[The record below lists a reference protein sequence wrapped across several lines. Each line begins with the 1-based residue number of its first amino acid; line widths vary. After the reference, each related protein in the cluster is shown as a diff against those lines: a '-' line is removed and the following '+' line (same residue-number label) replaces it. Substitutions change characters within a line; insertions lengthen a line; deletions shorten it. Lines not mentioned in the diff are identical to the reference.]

1 MKKNILLI
9 LALQIAVSFIYG
21 CAFEEQYVPDPK
33 PAQKLNYTPIDE
45 NNSHTFIGKY
55 MVNALKIANTNSMYT
70 SYMDGYIQLKLSPNG
85 SLEYNYDL
93 LYNGYN
99 NDSGYKTSEKDYT
112 KLEQYQIKDNRTITL
127 NTPIVFKDNK
137 YTYTINSLQKYDN
150 DILSFDNMTNVNN
163 VFYKTPELCDPTIE
177 NGDES
182 CASVNGAL
190 KYVGYYRIEKLTCN
204 SNEYIGG
211 QDFAGEMVATPSLNR
226 LPNYVDLP
234 LEIKVQI
241 KTETLKQCFL
251 KTEEQSKNI
260 YLKNIE
266 YELKLDNDFKLE
278 KLNAKLENIFQ
289 QVGLLGLA
297 SESNKNVRTTEIDFK
312 PKNPNFTDMKF
323 GNNNNNEVSMRL
335 KIIKQ
340 GMAGGI
346 PVKKLDDIP
355 YINY

>member
-99 NDSGYKTSEKDYT
+99 NDSEYKTSEKDYT

-241 KTETLKQCFL
+241 KTEPLKQCFL

-278 KLNAKLENIFQ
+278 SIFER
-289 QVGLLGLA
+289 VGLSGLA

-312 PKNPNFTDMKF
+312 PKNPNLTDMEF
-323 GNNNNNEVSMRL
+323 GNNNNKVSMRL

>member
-99 NDSGYKTSEKDYT
+99 NDSVYKTSEKDYT

-211 QDFAGEMVATPSLNR
+211 QDFAGEMVATPSLNK

-266 YELKLDNDFKLE
+266 YKLKLDNDF
-278 KLNAKLENIFQ
+278 KLENIFQ

-323 GNNNNNEVSMRL
+323 GNNNEVSMRL

>member
-99 NDSGYKTSEKDYT
+99 NDSWYKTSEKDYT

-278 KLNAKLENIFQ
+278 NIFQ

-323 GNNNNNEVSMRL
+323 GNNNNNEVLMRL

>member
-190 KYVGYYRIEKLTCN
+190 KYVGYYRIEKLTCD

-278 KLNAKLENIFQ
+278 NIFK

-297 SESNKNVRTTEIDFK
+297 SESNKNVRTTEIDFE
-312 PKNPNFTDMKF
+312 PKNPNFNDMKFDDMKF
-323 GNNNNNEVSMRL
+323 GNNNNKVSMRL

>member
-278 KLNAKLENIFQ
+278 NIFQ

-297 SESNKNVRTTEIDFK
+297 SESNKNVRTEIDFK

-323 GNNNNNEVSMRL
+323 GNNNNNEVLMRL

>member
-190 KYVGYYRIEKLTCN
+190 KYVGYYRIEKLKCN
-204 SNEYIGG
+204 NNEYIGG

-278 KLNAKLENIFQ
+278 NIFQ
-289 QVGLLGLA
+289 KVGLLGLA

-312 PKNPNFTDMKF
+312 PQNPNFNDMKF
-323 GNNNNNEVSMRL
+323 GNNNNEVSMRL

>member
-190 KYVGYYRIEKLTCN
+190 KYVGYYRIEKLTCD

-266 YELKLDNDFKLE
+266 YELELDNNF
-278 KLNAKLENIFQ
+278 KLENIFKK
-289 QVGLLGLA
+289 VGLLGLA

-312 PKNPNFTDMKF
+312 PQNPDFNDMKF
-323 GNNNNNEVSMRL
+323 GNNNNEVSMRL

>member
-190 KYVGYYRIEKLTCN
+190 KYVGYYRIEKLTCD

-241 KTETLKQCFL
+241 KTEPLKQCFL

-278 KLNAKLENIFQ
+278 SIFE
-289 QVGLLGLA
+289 QVGLLGLD

-312 PKNPNFTDMKF
+312 PKNPNLNDMKF
-323 GNNNNNEVSMRL
+323 GNNNNEVSMRL

>member
-211 QDFAGEMVATPSLNR
+211 QDFAGEMVATPSLNG

-266 YELKLDNDFKLE
+266 YKLKLDNDF
-278 KLNAKLENIFQ
+278 KLENIFQ

-297 SESNKNVRTTEIDFK
+297 SESDKNVRTTEIDFK
-312 PKNPNFTDMKF
+312 PKKPNFTDMKF
-323 GNNNNNEVSMRL
+323 GNNNNEVSMRL

>member
-99 NDSGYKTSEKDYT
+99 NDSGHKTSEKDYT

-211 QDFAGEMVATPSLNR
+211 KDFAGEMVATPSLNG

-266 YELKLDNDFKLE
+266 YKLKLDNDF
-278 KLNAKLENIFQ
+278 KLENIFQ

-323 GNNNNNEVSMRL
+323 GNNNEVSMRL

>member
-241 KTETLKQCFL
+241 KTEPLKQCFL

-266 YELKLDNDFKLE
+266 YELKLDNDFELE
-278 KLNAKLENIFQ
+278 SIFE
-289 QVGLLGLA
+289 QVGLSRLA

-312 PKNPNFTDMKF
+312 PKNPNLTEMKF
-323 GNNNNNEVSMRL
+323 GNNNNEVSMRL

>member
-99 NDSGYKTSEKDYT
+99 NDSGHRTSEKDYT

-211 QDFAGEMVATPSLNR
+211 KDFAGEMVATPSLNR

-278 KLNAKLENIFQ
+278 NIFQ

-323 GNNNNNEVSMRL
+323 GNNNEVSMRL

>member
-55 MVNALKIANTNSMYT
+55 MVNALKIANTNRMYT

-93 LYNGYN
+93 LYNGYD

-211 QDFAGEMVATPSLNR
+211 KDFAGEMVATPSLNR

-266 YELKLDNDFKLE
+266 YKLELDNDF
-278 KLNAKLENIFQ
+278 KLENIFQ

-312 PKNPNFTDMKF
+312 PKNPDNFTDMKF
-323 GNNNNNEVSMRL
+323 GNNNEVSMRL

>member
-93 LYNGYN
+93 FYNGYN
-99 NDSGYKTSEKDYT
+99 NDSGHKTSEKDYT

-266 YELKLDNDFKLE
+266 YALKLDNDF
-278 KLNAKLENIFQ
+278 KLENIFQ

-323 GNNNNNEVSMRL
+323 GNNNEVSMRL

>member
-266 YELKLDNDFKLE
+266 YKLKLDNDF
-278 KLNAKLENIFQ
+278 KLENIFQ

-297 SESNKNVRTTEIDFK
+297 SESSKNVRTTEIDFK
-312 PKNPNFTDMKF
+312 PKKPNFTDMKF
-323 GNNNNNEVSMRL
+323 GNNNNEVLMRL

>member
-85 SLEYNYDL
+85 SLEYNYNL

-99 NDSGYKTSEKDYT
+99 NDSGYKTSKKDYT
-112 KLEQYQIKDNRTITL
+112 KLEQYQIKDSRNITL
-127 NTPIVFKDNK
+127 NSPIVFQDNK

-204 SNEYIGG
+204 NTEYIGG

-241 KTETLKQCFL
+241 KTDALKECFL
-251 KTEEQSKNI
+251 KTEEQSKN
-260 YLKNIE
+260 L
-266 YELKLDNDFKLE
+266 FK
-278 KLNAKLENIFQ
+278 KYRI
-289 QVGLLGLA
+289 
-297 SESNKNVRTTEIDFK
+297 
-312 PKNPNFTDMKF
+312 
-323 GNNNNNEVSMRL
+323 
-335 KIIKQ
+335 
-340 GMAGGI
+340 
-346 PVKKLDDIP
+346 
-355 YINY
+355 

>member
-211 QDFAGEMVATPSLNR
+211 QDFAGEMVATPSLNG

-266 YELKLDNDFKLE
+266 YKLKLDNDF
-278 KLNAKLENIFQ
+278 KLENIFQ

-312 PKNPNFTDMKF
+312 PKNSNFTDMKF
-323 GNNNNNEVSMRL
+323 GNNNNEVSMRL

>member
-278 KLNAKLENIFQ
+278 NIFK

-312 PKNPNFTDMKF
+312 PKNPNLNDMKF
-323 GNNNNNEVSMRL
+323 GNNNNEVLMRL

>member
-85 SLEYNYDL
+85 SLEYNYNL

-127 NTPIVFKDNK
+127 NTPIVFKDDK

-150 DILSFDNMTNVNN
+150 DILSFDNMTNVKN

-190 KYVGYYRIEKLTCN
+190 KYVGYYRIEKLTCD

-278 KLNAKLENIFQ
+278 NIFK

-297 SESNKNVRTTEIDFK
+297 SESNKSESNKNVRPTEIDFE
-312 PKNPNFTDMKF
+312 PKNPNFNDMKF
-323 GNNNNNEVSMRL
+323 GNNNNKVSMRL

>member
-93 LYNGYN
+93 SYNGYN
-99 NDSGYKTSEKDYT
+99 NDSEYKTSEKDYT

-278 KLNAKLENIFQ
+278 NIFQ

-312 PKNPNFTDMKF
+312 PKNPNFNNMKF
-323 GNNNNNEVSMRL
+323 GNNNNEVSMRL

>member
-55 MVNALKIANTNSMYT
+55 MVNALKIANTKSMYT

-190 KYVGYYRIEKLTCN
+190 KYVGYYRIEKLTCD

-260 YLKNIE
+260 YLKNIK
-266 YELKLDNDFKLE
+266 YELQLDNNF
-278 KLNAKLENIFQ
+278 KLENIFKK
-289 QVGLLGLA
+289 VGLLGLA

-312 PKNPNFTDMKF
+312 PQDPNFNDMKF
-323 GNNNNNEVSMRL
+323 GNNNNEVSMRL

>member
-99 NDSGYKTSEKDYT
+99 NDSVYKTSEKDYT

-211 QDFAGEMVATPSLNR
+211 KDFAGEMVATPSLNR

-266 YELKLDNDFKLE
+266 YKLKLDNDF
-278 KLNAKLENIFQ
+278 KLENIFQ

-323 GNNNNNEVSMRL
+323 GNNNEVSMRL

>member
-266 YELKLDNDFKLE
+266 YELKL
-278 KLNAKLENIFQ
+278 ENIFQ

>member
-266 YELKLDNDFKLE
+266 YKLKLDNDF
-278 KLNAKLENIFQ
+278 KLENIFQ

-297 SESNKNVRTTEIDFK
+297 SKSNKNVRTTEIDFK

-323 GNNNNNEVSMRL
+323 GNNNNEVLMRL

>member
-211 QDFAGEMVATPSLNR
+211 KDFAGEMVATPSLNR

-278 KLNAKLENIFQ
+278 NIFQ

-323 GNNNNNEVSMRL
+323 GNNNEVSMRL

>member
-266 YELKLDNDFKLE
+266 YKLELDNDF
-278 KLNAKLENIFQ
+278 KLENIFQ

-297 SESNKNVRTTEIDFK
+297 SESDKNVRTTEIDFK
-312 PKNPNFTDMKF
+312 PKKRNFTDMKF
-323 GNNNNNEVSMRL
+323 GNNNNEVSMRL

>member
-211 QDFAGEMVATPSLNR
+211 KDFAGEMVATPSLNR
-226 LPNYVDLP
+226 LPNYVNLP

-266 YELKLDNDFKLE
+266 YELELDNDF
-278 KLNAKLENIFQ
+278 KLENIFQ

-297 SESNKNVRTTEIDFK
+297 SKSNKNARTTEIDFK
-312 PKNPNFTDMKF
+312 PKNPDNFTDMKF
-323 GNNNNNEVSMRL
+323 GNNNEVSMRL

>member
-190 KYVGYYRIEKLTCN
+190 KYVGYYRIEKLTCD

-266 YELKLDNDFKLE
+266 YELELDNNF
-278 KLNAKLENIFQ
+278 KLENIFKK
-289 QVGLLGLA
+289 VGLLGLA

-312 PKNPNFTDMKF
+312 PQNPTFNDMKF
-323 GNNNNNEVSMRL
+323 GNNNNEVSMRL

>member
-260 YLKNIE
+260 YLKNIK
-266 YELKLDNDFKLE
+266 YELKLDNDF
-278 KLNAKLENIFQ
+278 KLENIFQ

-312 PKNPNFTDMKF
+312 PKNSNFTDMKF
-323 GNNNNNEVSMRL
+323 GNNNNEVLMRL

>member
-190 KYVGYYRIEKLTCN
+190 KYVGYYRIEKLTCD

-266 YELKLDNDFKLE
+266 YELKLDNNF
-278 KLNAKLENIFQ
+278 KLENIFKK
-289 QVGLLGLA
+289 VGLLGLA

-312 PKNPNFTDMKF
+312 PQNPNFNDMKF
-323 GNNNNNEVSMRL
+323 GNNNNEVSMRL

>member
-21 CAFEEQYVPDPK
+21 CAFEEQYVPDTK

-127 NTPIVFKDNK
+127 NTPIVFKDNT

-163 VFYKTPELCDPTIE
+163 VFYKTPELCDPTIK

-204 SNEYIGG
+204 SDEYIGG

-278 KLNAKLENIFQ
+278 NIFQ

-323 GNNNNNEVSMRL
+323 GNNNEVSMRL

>member
-211 QDFAGEMVATPSLNR
+211 QDFAGEMVATPSLNG

-266 YELKLDNDFKLE
+266 YKLKLDNDF
-278 KLNAKLENIFQ
+278 KLENIFQ

-312 PKNPNFTDMKF
+312 PKNSNFTDMKF
-323 GNNNNNEVSMRL
+323 GNNNNEVLMRL

>member
-204 SNEYIGG
+204 SNEYTGG
-211 QDFAGEMVATPSLNR
+211 QDFAGEMVATPSLNG

-266 YELKLDNDFKLE
+266 YKLKLDNDF
-278 KLNAKLENIFQ
+278 KLENIFQ

-312 PKNPNFTDMKF
+312 PKKPNFTDMKF
-323 GNNNNNEVSMRL
+323 GNNNNEVSMRL

>member
-99 NDSGYKTSEKDYT
+99 NDSGHETSEKDYT

-211 QDFAGEMVATPSLNR
+211 KDFAGEMVATPSLNR

-266 YELKLDNDFKLE
+266 YELNLDNDF
-278 KLNAKLENIFQ
+278 KLENIFQ

-323 GNNNNNEVSMRL
+323 GNNNEVSMRL

>member
-260 YLKNIE
+260 YLKNIK
-266 YELKLDNDFKLE
+266 YELELDNNF
-278 KLNAKLENIFQ
+278 KLENIFKK
-289 QVGLLGLA
+289 VGLLGLA

-312 PKNPNFTDMKF
+312 PQDSNFNDMKF
-323 GNNNNNEVSMRL
+323 GNNNNEVSMRL

>member
-127 NTPIVFKDNK
+127 NTPIVFRDNK
-137 YTYTINSLQKYDN
+137 YKYTINSLQKYDN

-278 KLNAKLENIFQ
+278 NIFQ

-323 GNNNNNEVSMRL
+323 GNNNNNEVLMRL

>member
-99 NDSGYKTSEKDYT
+99 NDSGHRTSEKDYT

-211 QDFAGEMVATPSLNR
+211 KDFAGEMVATPSLNG

-278 KLNAKLENIFQ
+278 NIFQ

-323 GNNNNNEVSMRL
+323 GNNNEVSMRL

>member
-260 YLKNIE
+260 YLKNIK
-266 YELKLDNDFKLE
+266 YELKLDNDF
-278 KLNAKLENIFQ
+278 KLENIFQ

-312 PKNPNFTDMKF
+312 PKKTNFTDMKF
-323 GNNNNNEVSMRL
+323 GNNNNEVSMRL

>member
-137 YTYTINSLQKYDN
+137 YIYTINSLQKYDN

-190 KYVGYYRIEKLTCN
+190 KYVGYYRIEKLTCD

-278 KLNAKLENIFQ
+278 NIFK

-312 PKNPNFTDMKF
+312 PKNPNFNEMKF
-323 GNNNNNEVSMRL
+323 GNNNNEVSMRL